1 MCRKGLN
8 PSSVIVVTKEQMK
21 SLTKDE
27 KFLVALYRTALGKGD
42 PYVECDM
49 YPIGQALGL
58 HDKAISTI
66 VKLLAQIN
74 FVKKCEGSFITL
86 TPLGITSIKDRHLY

>member
-1 MCRKGLN
+1 MER
-8 PSSVIVVTKEQMK
+8 MK

-27 KFLVALYRTALGKGD
+27 KFLVALYKTALGKGD
-42 PYVECDM
+42 PYAECDM
-49 YPIGQALGL
+49 YPIGRALGL

-74 FVKKCEGSFITL
+74 FVKKCEGTLITL
-86 TPLGITSIKDRHLY
+86 TPQGVTSIKTRQLL